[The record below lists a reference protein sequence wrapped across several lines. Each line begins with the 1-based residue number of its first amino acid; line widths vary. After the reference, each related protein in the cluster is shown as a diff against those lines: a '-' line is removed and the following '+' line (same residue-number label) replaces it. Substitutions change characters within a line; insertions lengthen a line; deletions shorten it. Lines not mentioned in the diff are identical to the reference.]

1 MAMTIL
7 NRRGFLKRGCD
18 ALAMAAFARS
28 LGALNFATTAS
39 AQSSDYKALVCIFM
53 FGGNDANNMII
64 PHEQAEYDAYAAVR
78 TTASGINIA
87 RDALLQIRPPSLNRQ
102 LGLHP
107 SMPHLQRLFNRGNV
121 AIISNVGTLVEPMT
135 RAQYLAGTAIKPSS
149 LFSHSDQQG
158 QWQASLSEGSSGTGW
173 GGRMSD
179 VTWAMNGGANFPMTM
194 SLAGNNLFATSAVHE
209 MLNVPSTGTFGL
221 RGFGTS
227 TAQTARYNAMQ
238 SLLAQD
244 ADTTLVA
251 RSAGTID
258 QAIDYSTVI
267 DPIVNSTTSTIE
279 KMFAKQSASI
289 SRQLLRVAK
298 VIERRESLGMKRQIF
313 FCSIGGF
320 DTHNGQAAAQA
331 PLLQQLSLGM
341 KTFYDATEKLGVAS
355 RVTTFTLSDFG
366 RTLQPAAG
374 GGTDHAWGSHQFV
387 MGGAVRGGDVYGTW
401 PTLALGGPDDSGSE
415 GRWIPT
421 TAVDQYA
428 STLAQWY
435 GVSSTDLPTVL
446 PNLNRFAASDLGFF
460 VIE

>member
-1 MAMTIL
+1 MIIL

-18 ALAMAAFARS
+18 ALAMTAFARS
-28 LGALNFATTAS
+28 LGMLNFATTAS
-39 AQSSDYKALVCIFM
+39 AQTAADYKALVCIFL
-53 FGGNDANNMII
+53 FGGNDSNNMIV

-87 RDALLQIRPPSLNRQ
+87 RDTLLPIRPPSLNKQ

-107 SMPHLQRLFNRGNV
+107 SMTHLHRLWNRGQL
-121 AIISNVGTLVEPMT
+121 AIVSNVGTLVEPMT
-135 RAQYLAGTAIKPSS
+135 RAQYLANTALKPAA

-158 QWQASLSEGSSGTGW
+158 QWQASISDGLPGTGW

-179 VTWAMNGGANFPMTM
+179 VTWPLNGGVNFPM
-194 SLAGNNLFATSAVHE
+194 SLSVAGNNLFATSGAHE
-209 MLNVPSTGTFGL
+209 MLSVPSTGTFGL
-221 RGFGTS
+221 RGFGS
-227 TAQTARYNAMQ
+227 SSAQMARYNAMQ
-238 SLLAQD
+238 TILTQD
-244 ADTTLVA
+244 ADKTLVA

-258 QAIDYSTVI
+258 QAIDYSTII

-289 SRQLLRVAK
+289 SRQLLRIAK
-298 VIERRESLGMKRQIF
+298 VIERRETLGLKRQIF
-313 FCSIGGF
+313 FCSLGGF
-320 DTHNGQAAAQA
+320 DTHNGQATTQA
-331 PLLQQLSLGM
+331 TLLQQLSLAM

-374 GGTDHAWGSHQFV
+374 AGTDHAWGSHQLV
-387 MGGAVRGGDVYGTW
+387 MGGAVRGGDVYGLW
-401 PTLALGGPDDSGSE
+401 PTLTLAGPDDSGSE

-428 STLAQWY
+428 ATIAQWY
-435 GVSSTDLPTVL
+435 GVAPVDLPVVL
-446 PNLNRFAASDLGFF
+446 PNLNRFATSDMGFF